1 MEDSMASNQ
10 RIICVTGATSGIGRA
25 TALRFLKEGW
35 KVVAVGRR
43 RERLEELAAESGG
56 MLLPVPLD
64 VSDRAAVAKAFAS
77 LPDAFVP
84 IDVLVNNAGGAHGL
98 DKAMDASIDDW
109 ETMVDVNIKGVLYC
123 TKVVIGDMAKRG
135 VGHIVN
141 IGSQAGT
148 SAYAGANVYG
158 ATKAFIAQF
167 SRNLRCD
174 LHGTNV
180 RVTNIEPGLLESE
193 FSQVRFKGDKERA
206 ETTYAGVEALTPE
219 DLADIIHYVVSVP
232 RHVNIARLLVTPVC
246 QSDQGTQIY
255 RGPGR

>member
-1 MEDSMASNQ
+1 MEDSMGSDQ

-35 KVVAVGRR
+35 KVIAAGRR
-43 RERLEELAAESGG
+43 RERLEELAVEGG
-56 MLLPVPLD
+56 DRLFPLQLD

-77 LPDAFVP
+77 LPDAFMP
-84 IDVLVNNAGGAHGL
+84 IDVLVNNAGGALGQ

-109 ETMVDVNIKGVLYC
+109 ETMVNVNIMGVLYC
-123 TKVVIGDMAKRG
+123 TKVVVGDMAKRG

-141 IGSQAGT
+141 IGSVAGST
-148 SAYAGANVYG
+148 AYAGANVYG
-158 ATKAFIAQF
+158 ASKAFVSQF

-193 FSQVRFKGDKERA
+193 FSMVRLKGDKDKA
-206 ETTYAGVEALTPE
+206 EAVYSGTEPLVPE
-219 DLADIIHYVVSVP
+219 DLADLIHYVVNVP
-232 RHVNIARLLVTPVC
+232 RHVNIGRVYITPVC
-246 QSDQGTQIY
+246 QSEQGNQIY